1 MFKGNFLNHFPNL
14 KTDEINKKIFQIY
27 EKKIKRFQT
36 N

>member
-1 MFKGNFLNHFPNL
+1 MFKDNFLNHLTNI
-14 KTDEINKKIFQIY
+14 KTDGINKKIFQIY